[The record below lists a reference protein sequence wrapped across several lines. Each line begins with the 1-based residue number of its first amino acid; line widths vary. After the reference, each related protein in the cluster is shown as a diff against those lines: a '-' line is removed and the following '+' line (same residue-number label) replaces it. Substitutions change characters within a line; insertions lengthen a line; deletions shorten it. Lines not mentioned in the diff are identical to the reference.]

1 MDERQFITFFKAF
14 GDSSRL
20 RILHLLSKKE
30 MTVNEIAKAAKMS
43 QPTVSRHLG
52 ILRAAG
58 VVVGRREG
66 QYIYYALQKKAV
78 ECCCLDFCCTL
89 MIPSGLPAPGKK
101 K

>member
-1 MDERQFITFFKAF
+1 MDEKQFITFFKAF

-20 RILHLLSKKE
+20 RILRILSKRE

-58 VVVGRREG
+58 VVAGRREG
-66 QYIYYALQKKAV
+66 QRIYYALEKKAV
-78 ECCCLDFCCTL
+78 ECCCSDFCCTL
-89 MIPSGLPAPGKK
+89 LIPSGIPAPAKK